1 MVVAVVVV
9 AAVAVVVVVMM
20 MMKYPCL
27 RKLAL
32 HLVGDGILLLLA
44 LRPFFAAVC
53 VLTVASPTDT
63 KLRLGLQSILF
74 LLHPLCA
81 ASSTLAGRVLF
92 SQTPWP

>member
-1 MVVAVVVV
+1 MMVVAVVVV

-27 RKLAL
+27 SLRLAL

-53 VLTVASPTDT
+53 VF
-63 KLRLGLQSILF
+63 LF
-74 LLHPLCA
+74 
-81 ASSTLAGRVLF
+81 
-92 SQTPWP
+92 